1 MSYRIPLEVGLFSVT
16 PRGPGTQGLRRES
29 AATVRPDS
37 FPGILAAGEAV
48 ADGWGVRL
56 EQAKMSEAVFA
67 NAALSARVHNS
78 QAQCN
83 PPISKSSAAR
93 AQGFS
98 VGVYRK

>member
-1 MSYRIPLEVGLFSVT
+1 M
-16 PRGPGTQGLRRES
+16 RGWAS
-29 AATVRPDS
+29 AGARSRFAPMTRWVDS